1 MEIREMITEI
11 KGRLDTRGGLKA
23 VIFVACGGSQA
34 AIYPGKYLL
43 EREANEIA
51 VSIYNSNEF
60 NYVTPKSLDER
71 CIVICCSLKATAET
85 VHAVERARQFGAV
98 TIAMTGSPETGMAK
112 AGEYVVVYSNGDEQI
127 YSQSNQSMAL
137 RLGFEILHQFEGYP
151 LYHEAMAA
159 FDQID
164 TIVAESK
171 QSMLPAAQS
180 FAVEYQNDPLFQV
193 LGAGPLYGT
202 AYSMAN
208 CHFMEMHWRNAIM
221 IHSGEYFHG
230 PFEMTSETQPMI
242 LLMAT
247 GRSRFLDE
255 RVLKFLKT
263 YAKRFIVIDAKDTGI
278 EEHIDPRIAEFFNS
292 VVMIPLE
299 RFFVEQMSKLC
310 KHSMDD
316 RALYVESRILR
327 RCAKYPTRRGLVLRT
342 GPLLVAIRFLSYSSP
357 LYPQDVGGSSL
368 CHILLRCI
376 RTCRHRHR
384 IPAAARSPSTI
395 GSNGYCIL

>member
-1 MEIREMITEI
+1 M
-11 KGRLDTRGGLKA
+11 
-23 VIFVACGGSQA
+23 
-34 AIYPGKYLL
+34 
-43 EREANEIA
+43 
-51 VSIYNSNEF
+51 
-60 NYVTPKSLDER
+60 
-71 CIVICCSLKATAET
+71 KATAET

-127 YSQSNQSMAL
+127 YSQSNQSIAL
-137 RLGFEILHQFEGYP
+137 RLQFEGYP

-164 TIVAESK
+164 AIVAESK
-171 QSMLPAAQS
+171 RSMLPAAQS

-316 RALYVESRILR
+316 RHYMWKVE
-327 RCAKYPTRRGLVLRT
+327 Y
-342 GPLLVAIRFLSYSSP
+342 
-357 LYPQDVGGSSL
+357 
-368 CHILLRCI
+368 
-376 RTCRHRHR
+376 
-384 IPAAARSPSTI
+384 
-395 GSNGYCIL
+395 

>member
-1 MEIREMITEI
+1 M
-11 KGRLDTRGGLKA
+11 
-23 VIFVACGGSQA
+23 
-34 AIYPGKYLL
+34 
-43 EREANEIA
+43 
-51 VSIYNSNEF
+51 
-60 NYVTPKSLDER
+60 
-71 CIVICCSLKATAET
+71 KATAET

-98 TIAMTGSPETGMAK
+98 TIAMTCSPETGMAK

-164 TIVAESK
+164 AIVAESK
-171 QSMLPAAQS
+171 RSMLPAAQS

-316 RALYVESRILR
+316 RHYMWKVE
-327 RCAKYPTRRGLVLRT
+327 Y
-342 GPLLVAIRFLSYSSP
+342 
-357 LYPQDVGGSSL
+357 
-368 CHILLRCI
+368 
-376 RTCRHRHR
+376 
-384 IPAAARSPSTI
+384 
-395 GSNGYCIL
+395 

>member
-1 MEIREMITEI
+1 M
-11 KGRLDTRGGLKA
+11 
-23 VIFVACGGSQA
+23 
-34 AIYPGKYLL
+34 
-43 EREANEIA
+43 
-51 VSIYNSNEF
+51 
-60 NYVTPKSLDER
+60 
-71 CIVICCSLKATAET
+71 KATAET

-164 TIVAESK
+164 AIVAESK
-171 QSMLPAAQS
+171 RSMLPAAQS

-208 CHFMEMHWRNAIM
+208 CHFMEMYWRNAIM

-316 RALYVESRILR
+316 RHYMWKVE
-327 RCAKYPTRRGLVLRT
+327 Y
-342 GPLLVAIRFLSYSSP
+342 
-357 LYPQDVGGSSL
+357 
-368 CHILLRCI
+368 
-376 RTCRHRHR
+376 
-384 IPAAARSPSTI
+384 
-395 GSNGYCIL
+395 

>member
-1 MEIREMITEI
+1 M
-11 KGRLDTRGGLKA
+11 
-23 VIFVACGGSQA
+23 
-34 AIYPGKYLL
+34 
-43 EREANEIA
+43 
-51 VSIYNSNEF
+51 
-60 NYVTPKSLDER
+60 
-71 CIVICCSLKATAET
+71 
-85 VHAVERARQFGAV
+85 HAVERARQFGAV

-164 TIVAESK
+164 AIVAESK
-171 QSMLPAAQS
+171 RSMLPAAQS

-316 RALYVESRILR
+316 
-327 RCAKYPTRRGLVLRT
+327 G
-342 GPLLVAIRFLSYSSP
+342 
-357 LYPQDVGGSSL
+357 
-368 CHILLRCI
+368 
-376 RTCRHRHR
+376 
-384 IPAAARSPSTI
+384 TI
-395 GSNGYCIL
+395 CGK

>member
-1 MEIREMITEI
+1 M
-11 KGRLDTRGGLKA
+11 
-23 VIFVACGGSQA
+23 
-34 AIYPGKYLL
+34 
-43 EREANEIA
+43 
-51 VSIYNSNEF
+51 
-60 NYVTPKSLDER
+60 
-71 CIVICCSLKATAET
+71 
-85 VHAVERARQFGAV
+85 HAVERARQFGAV

-316 RALYVESRILR
+316 RHYMWKVE
-327 RCAKYPTRRGLVLRT
+327 Y
-342 GPLLVAIRFLSYSSP
+342 
-357 LYPQDVGGSSL
+357 
-368 CHILLRCI
+368 
-376 RTCRHRHR
+376 
-384 IPAAARSPSTI
+384 
-395 GSNGYCIL
+395 

>member
-159 FDQID
+159 FDQI
-164 TIVAESK
+164 
-171 QSMLPAAQS
+171 
-180 FAVEYQNDPLFQV
+180 
-193 LGAGPLYGT
+193 
-202 AYSMAN
+202 
-208 CHFMEMHWRNAIM
+208 
-221 IHSGEYFHG
+221 
-230 PFEMTSETQPMI
+230 

-316 RALYVESRILR
+316 RHYMWKVE
-327 RCAKYPTRRGLVLRT
+327 Y
-342 GPLLVAIRFLSYSSP
+342 
-357 LYPQDVGGSSL
+357 
-368 CHILLRCI
+368 
-376 RTCRHRHR
+376 
-384 IPAAARSPSTI
+384 
-395 GSNGYCIL
+395 

>member
-164 TIVAESK
+164 AILQKA
-171 QSMLPAAQS
+171 
-180 FAVEYQNDPLFQV
+180 NDPCSLPHNLLLLNIKTILSFKSW
-193 LGAGPLYGT
+193 GP
-202 AYSMAN
+202 A
-208 CHFMEMHWRNAIM
+208 
-221 IHSGEYFHG
+221 
-230 PFEMTSETQPMI
+230 
-242 LLMAT
+242 
-247 GRSRFLDE
+247 
-255 RVLKFLKT
+255 
-263 YAKRFIVIDAKDTGI
+263 
-278 EEHIDPRIAEFFNS
+278 
-292 VVMIPLE
+292 
-299 RFFVEQMSKLC
+299 
-310 KHSMDD
+310 
-316 RALYVESRILR
+316 
-327 RCAKYPTRRGLVLRT
+327 RCT
-342 GPLLVAIRFLSYSSP
+342 GPPILWQTVILWKCIGEMP
-357 LYPQDVGGSSL
+357 L
-368 CHILLRCI
+368 
-376 RTCRHRHR
+376 
-384 IPAAARSPSTI
+384 
-395 GSNGYCIL
+395 